1 MKPLLLTLKGFCGI
15 RDGLRRETLTLDL
28 VALVGDA
35 QLVAIAGANGRG
47 KTTIMDNMH
56 PYLTM
61 PSHDSMAG
69 QERFSYYDHVYLPE
83 NEKDLVWE
91 HDGVRYRSQII
102 IRMSGKRK
110 TEAYLFVGDK
120 EKWKPYVCADG
131 IKSDGKIDTYERGVE
146 AICGS
151 QNTFFTSAFSAQG
164 KRQLT
169 SYKNAEIKTLL
180 TDLLGLEEIRQYGLQ
195 ASEIVRSLKKGLL
208 TIRQEQAE
216 LERRAQHATDEQSRL
231 ADSDVRLHLANS
243 DRQAAYSVLDK
254 ARLLQAT
261 LAVEREQAERIEQ
274 RRKML
279 QAERQSMTPER
290 DEAIRVLA
298 VREQRERTRLA
309 RIDEQIASR
318 NAQVKTDLT
327 RLGERRDRLS
337 EVCAIGPR
345 VRRAANRLPLA
356 RQVLLR
362 RTQIVDQKQ
371 AALEQFRELLAKSK
385 TLEGNLTSLEREA
398 GQAALRASELAQRF
412 ALTNEVPCAGTD
424 LQGRCKLLGNAT
436 EAEALM
442 PSADLHVSR
451 LAQQRE
457 QLNAEL
463 SMTRASIREYDGA
476 SDRMIVAVNRET
488 KARSTL
494 ERLAELAAR
503 VGEVG
508 EAELLVQEIDQRMA
522 ALVKAGSDSGTVE
535 EKAACHEINAAIQS
549 ISEERMTLGLR
560 ISADLQRI
568 DHAMRELPTPF
579 DEQRWYEAMT
589 ATELAS
595 RNVEKAEDAYAL
607 TIRDL
612 ELLKI
617 ANREV
622 GNLQRQVARYAV
634 FIQKIETEL
643 GAWILFAKCFGN
655 DGIIALSIDDA
666 GPALAGLTNDLLLA
680 CYGSRFT
687 VSIRTLLGTV
697 KGDQREGFDIEV
709 YDAQSGE
716 SKSVSRTSGGERVWI
731 NECLVRAIALYLAQN
746 AGRRYTTLF
755 SDEGDGSLDPLHK
768 RMLMAMKREVLRL
781 GGYGQEFYISQTP
794 ELTTMAD
801 LAIDLELMR
810 VAT

>member
-1 MKPLLLTLKGFCGI
+1 MKPLSLTLKGFCGI

-91 HDGVRYRSQII
+91 HDGIRYRSQII

-169 SYKNAEIKTLL
+169 SYKNAEIKPLL
-180 TDLLGLEEIRQYGLQ
+180 TDLLGLAEIRQYGLQ

-208 TIRQEQAE
+208 TVRQEQAE
-216 LERRAQHATDEQSRL
+216 LERRAQHAADEQSRL
-231 ADSDVRLHLANS
+231 ADADSRLQLANI
-243 DRQAAYSVLDK
+243 DRQTAYSALDK
-254 ARLLQAT
+254 ARLSQAT

-290 DEAIRVLA
+290 DEAIRALA
-298 VREQRERTRLA
+298 AREQRERTRLA

-337 EVCAIGPR
+337 EICSIGPS
-345 VRRAANRLPLA
+345 VRRATNRLPLA

-362 RTQIVDQKQ
+362 RTQMVDQKR
-371 AALEQFRELLAKSK
+371 AALEQFRELLAEAK
-385 TLEGNLTSLEREA
+385 TLEGALASLEREA
-398 GQAALRASELAQRF
+398 GQAVLRASELAQRF
-412 ALTNEVPCAGTD
+412 TLINEVPCAGTD

-436 EAEALM
+436 EAKALM

-457 QLNAEL
+457 QLSAEL

-476 SDRMIVAVNRET
+476 ADRMIVAVNRET
-488 KARSTL
+488 NARCIL
-494 ERLAELAAR
+494 ERLTELAAR
-503 VGEVG
+503 ASEV
-508 EAELLVQEIDQRMA
+508 ERAELLLHETDER
-522 ALVKAGSDSGTVE
+522 LVSLSKAGSDVGTE
-535 EKAACHEINAAIQS
+535 EENAERREIDTTIQS
-549 ISEERMTLGLR
+549 ISEERVALNLR
-560 ISADLQRI
+560 IDDELRRI
-568 DHAMRELPTPF
+568 DHAMAELPEPF
-579 DEQRWYEAMT
+579 DQQRWREAM
-589 ATELAS
+589 ATVESAS
-595 RNVEKAEDAYAL
+595 RHVTNAEDAYAL

-612 ELLKI
+612 ELMKI
-617 ANREV
+617 VSREV
-622 GNLQRQVARYAV
+622 VDLQWQTARYTA
-634 FIQKIETEL
+634 FIHKIEAEL

-666 GPALAGLTNDLLLA
+666 GPALSGLTNDLLLA

-687 VSIRTLLGTV
+687 VSIRTLIETAG
-697 KGDQREGFDIEV
+697 GEQREGFDIAV

-716 SKSVSRTSGGERVWI
+716 NKSVLRTSGGERVWI
-731 NECLVRAIALYLAQN
+731 NESLIRAIALHVAQN
-746 AGRRYTTLF
+746 ASQRYATLF
-755 SDEGDGSLDPLHK
+755 SDEIDGSLDPAHK
-768 RMLMAMKREVLRL
+768 RMLMAMKREILRL
-781 GGYGQEFYISQTP
+781 GGYQQEFFVSQTP
-794 ELTTMAD
+794 ELTAMAD
-801 LAIDLELMR
+801 TVIDLELLKI
-810 VAT
+810 